1 MASRVGNYVG
11 VKLNGYEKN
20 SEQKCKWL
28 QILCSRRHGTICFEI
43 AATPHIWQW
52 QVLWTF
58 QYMIPLCFVFL
69 LWSHI
74 KRIPR
79 HKQLK
84 SGTER
89 IKNKWIKVKD
99 ILLNVWF
106 REIIESIRIIHYYKL
121 QILTHCVFVY
131 SNESYQSICCSSH
144 SVRSL
149 EKKVNRNSVWTYE
162 STVSHFRHEKITT
175 NANFKSSHSSNG
187 KNNTSKYC
195 ERETEQKRWK

>member
-1 MASRVGNYVG
+1 MKKIPNKNANDCKSCAQDDTERFVLKLQLLRIYGNDKY
-11 VKLNGYEKN
+11 
-20 SEQKCKWL
+20 SEPF
-28 QILCSRRHGTICFEI
+28 G
-43 AATPHIWQW
+43 IWFRF
-52 QVLWTF
+52 VLF
-58 QYMIPLCFVFL
+58 FL

-121 QILTHCVFVY
+121 QILTHCEFEWIIPEHMLFVLL
-131 SNESYQSICCSSH
+131 S
-144 SVRSL
+144 
-149 EKKVNRNSVWTYE
+149 
-162 STVSHFRHEKITT
+162 
-175 NANFKSSHSSNG
+175 
-187 KNNTSKYC
+187 
-195 ERETEQKRWK
+195 EQKQCVDVWVNCIAFPTRKNHNKCEL

>member
-121 QILTHCVFVY
+121 QILTHCEFEWIIPEHMLFVAFG
-131 SNESYQSICCSSH
+131 SFSWE
-144 SVRSL
+144 
-149 EKKVNRNSVWTYE
+149 E
-162 STVSHFRHEKITT
+162 
-175 NANFKSSHSSNG
+175 G
-187 KNNTSKYC
+187 
-195 ERETEQKRWK
+195 EQKQCVDVWVNCIAFPTRKNHNKCEL